1 MDELTSE
8 EQRKIFVKFGI
19 SILILIIL
27 IIIGI
32 IMLV

>member
-1 MDELTSE
+1 MDELTTQ

-19 SILILIIL
+19 SILLLVIL